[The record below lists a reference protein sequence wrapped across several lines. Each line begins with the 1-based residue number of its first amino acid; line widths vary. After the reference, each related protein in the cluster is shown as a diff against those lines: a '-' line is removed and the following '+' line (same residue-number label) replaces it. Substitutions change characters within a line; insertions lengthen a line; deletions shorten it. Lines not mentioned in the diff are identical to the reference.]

1 MFLTIDTTY
10 FWYVFIPT
18 MLLSVGVQ
26 IWLRR
31 TYSKW
36 HKVQNSADLTGK
48 QVTDVLFDDT
58 DLNPIPVNH
67 IRGNLTD
74 HYDPGKN
81 VVNLSDAVYDEDS
94 VAAMAVAAHELGHV
108 EQYQDDSTLI
118 KMRSFLIPAVTLS
131 PTVSYFCLVLGL
143 LFNMTNLLWV
153 GIFFFSLTILFSL
166 LTLPVE
172 TNASKRALAMLDE
185 TGLRKTE
192 ADIEGSK
199 KVLRAAAMTYLAA
212 AVSSVI
218 TLFYYL
224 SRVRQEA
231 QKDKAREAQREARQQ
246 KQTKKTA
253 SRQSQS
259 RKTSQ
264 RPKKQ
269 SKSKRPPKR

>member
-1 MFLTIDTTY
+1 MFFTFDTTY

-26 IWLRR
+26 IWLKR

-36 HKVQNSADLTGK
+36 NKVQNSSDLTGE

-58 DLNPIPVNH
+58 SLNPIPVKH

-81 VVNLSDAVYDEDS
+81 NVNLSDAVYAEDS

-108 EQYQDDSTLI
+108 QQNQTSSTLI
-118 KMRSFLIPAVTLS
+118 QMRGFLIPAVTLS
-131 PTVSYFCLVLGL
+131 PTVPYICLVLGL
-143 LFNMTNLLWV
+143 LFNMSNLLWV

-172 TNASKRALAMLDE
+172 TNASRRALAMLDE

-199 KVLRAAAMTYLAA
+199 KVLTAAAMTYLAA

-218 TLFYYL
+218 TLLYYV
-224 SRVRQEA
+224 SRVRQET
-231 QKDKAREAQREARQQ
+231 R
-246 KQTKKTA
+246 
-253 SRQSQS
+253 S
-259 RKTSQ
+259 
-264 RPKKQ
+264 
-269 SKSKRPPKR
+269 